1 MIGQMQGRVDWY
13 DAVSRHS
20 NCGLACARISCGC
33 RIVLLRAANV
43 YRRQAHL
50 QNDQRIR
57 AGVPEPQT
65 AHSTLLRRKVQ
76 KPIFRFVRDCEPTSH
91 AAAAVSA
98 MAGHWV
104 RSA

>member
-1 MIGQMQGRVDWY
+1 MKQEGKPIIGQMQGRVDWY

-20 NCGLACARISCGC
+20 NCGLAYARISCGC

-57 AGVPEPQT
+57 AGVPAPDSPQHVTEKKDPKTDIPFRSRLRADEPCGGG
-65 AHSTLLRRKVQ
+65 R
-76 KPIFRFVRDCEPTSH
+76 
-91 AAAAVSA
+91 
-98 MAGHWV
+98 
-104 RSA
+104 